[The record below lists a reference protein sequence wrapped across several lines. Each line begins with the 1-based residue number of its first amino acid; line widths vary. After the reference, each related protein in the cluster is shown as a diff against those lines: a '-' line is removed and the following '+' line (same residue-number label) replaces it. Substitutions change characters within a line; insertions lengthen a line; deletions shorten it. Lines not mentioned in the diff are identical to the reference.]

1 MSILKQR
8 FLLVSDM
15 HYTAE
20 DRPEELKEKYP
31 SAIGTLASGDAFG
44 KTQSEKIEKI
54 YSDICAEHAR
64 SPLTAVLV
72 LGDLSVDDYG
82 YRNLP
87 HNYCK
92 RFKNECMD
100 RLHVRAYA
108 LPGNHDSYP
117 APLWQKVFGYGRQ
130 YSLEFGET
138 VFIMADTFSDTPASK
153 TDPAGGSPHTKI
165 DDAFLTECLR
175 KYQNKKIFLCAHH
188 FDVNKTFSEDAKRS
202 IRENTDIVCLFR
214 GHTHVNSVNDTGTEL
229 GNKKLVDIGGYGYC
243 GKNVNG
249 TWEFN
254 IFEPAWAWGYQ
265 IAEIYDDRIKI
276 YHVRTANNYRATN
289 GSFQVPET
297 VSDVVEYNI

>member
-1 MSILKQR
+1 MSFLKQR

-15 HYTAE
+15 HYTTE
-20 DRPEELKEKYP
+20 ERPDELKEKYP

-54 YSDICAEHAR
+54 YSDICAEHDR

-100 RLHVRAYA
+100 RLPVRAYA

-165 DDAFLTECLR
+165 DEAFLKDCLSR
-175 KYQNKKIFLCAHH
+175 YKNRKIFLCAHH
-188 FDVNKTFSEDAKRS
+188 FDIEKTFTEEAKRVIKES
-202 IRENTDIVCLFR
+202 TDTVCLFR
-214 GHTHVNSVNDTGTEL
+214 GHTHVNSVTDMGAEF
-229 GNKKLVDIGGYGYC
+229 GNKKLIDIGGYGYC
-243 GKNVNG
+243 GMNVNG

-254 IFEPAWAWGYQ
+254 IYDPKWAWGYQ
-265 IAEIYDDRIKI
+265 IVEIYDDRIRI
-276 YHVRTANNYRATN
+276 SHLRTANTYRAAN
-289 GSFQVPET
+289 GDFQVPET
-297 VSDVVEYNI
+297 ISDVVEYSI